1 MTKEDLNPYHNL
13 TDDIISFEN
22 GLLDEEEVIDL
33 FQRLINTGYIYN
45 LQGMYHRIANDLF
58 ESGLIQ

>member
-1 MTKEDLNPYHNL
+1 MTKEDSNPYHNL

-33 FQRLINTGYIYN
+33 FQRLITTGYIYN
-45 LQGMYHRIANDLF
+45 LQGMYHRIANDLI